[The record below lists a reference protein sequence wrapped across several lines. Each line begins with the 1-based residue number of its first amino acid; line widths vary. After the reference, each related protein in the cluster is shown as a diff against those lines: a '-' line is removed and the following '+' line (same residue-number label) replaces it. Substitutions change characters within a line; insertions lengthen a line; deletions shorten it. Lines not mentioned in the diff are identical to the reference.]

1 MKSLN
6 LMKVVLLCFSAFM
19 LHALE
24 GQGKGYYVSAAAG
37 DGGDGTHVRP
47 FKDIQAAATLAEAG
61 DTVYVTGG
69 LYVVEGLKPGL
80 SGSEG
85 RFVVFCPLPGTG
97 EVVVQHPDVLPGDY
111 SAVFDL
117 SGLKYVWIGG
127 FTFRDF
133 KYAKCAVSMNGSE
146 ECVVS
151 RCRFER
157 LGHPEVAAWNAN
169 SVIWMGNARGNSV
182 VDNVFED
189 IIGDGVSINGQQCN
203 GNLVA
208 RNSFTRF
215 SGKKRSW
222 GGESLSHGASTCR
235 ICRTGTM
242 PLPSIILQRCLPAF
256 GSIATEAATYC
267 SGTGRMPAGILYSM
281 SRGVRKTWCR
291 KI

>member
-1 MKSLN
+1 MRKPPSFLGWGIIDKTGIMKSLN
-6 LMKVVLLCFSAFM
+6 LMKPVLLCFSAFM
-19 LHALE
+19 VHALE

-47 FKDIQAAATLAEAG
+47 FKDIQTAATLAEAG

-69 LYVVEGLKPGL
+69 LYVADGLKPGH

-85 RFVVFCPLPGTG
+85 RFVVFRPLPGTG

-117 SGLKYVWIGG
+117 SGLKYVWISG

-146 ECVVS
+146 GCVVS

-169 SVIWMGNARGNSV
+169 SVIWMGNARGNAV

-189 IIGDGVSINGQQCN
+189 IIGDGVS
-203 GNLVA
+203 
-208 RNSFTRF
+208 
-215 SGKKRSW
+215 
-222 GGESLSHGASTCR
+222 
-235 ICRTGTM
+235 
-242 PLPSIILQRCLPAF
+242 
-256 GSIATEAATYC
+256 
-267 SGTGRMPAGILYSM
+267 
-281 SRGVRKTWCR
+281 
-291 KI
+291 

>member
-1 MKSLN
+1 M
-6 LMKVVLLCFSAFM
+6 LLG
-19 LHALE
+19 LHAACVG
-24 GQGKGYYVSAAAG
+24 GQGKGYYVSALPGMERWDARPALRTYS
-37 DGGDGTHVRP
+37 GG
-47 FKDIQAAATLAEAG
+47 TLAEAG

-69 LYVVEGLKPGL
+69 LYVVEGLKPGH

-85 RFVVFCPLPGTG
+85 RFVVFRPLPGTG

-146 ECVVS
+146 GCVVS

-169 SVIWMGNARGNSV
+169 SVIWMGNARGNAV

-222 GGESLSHGASTCR
+222 GGESFSHGASTCR
-235 ICRTGTM
+235 IMSDGNNAVAFNYFTEVPTCIWLDRDG
-242 PLPSIILQRCLPAF
+242 SRNILLRNR
-256 GSIATEAATYC
+256 
-267 SGTGRMPAGILYSM
+267 RMPAGILFSM

-291 KI
+291 KM

>member
-6 LMKVVLLCFSAFM
+6 LMKAVLLCFSAFM

-69 LYVVEGLKPGL
+69 LYVVEGLKPGH

-85 RFVVFCPLPGTG
+85 RFVVFRPLPGTG
-97 EVVVQHPDVLPGDY
+97 EVVVRHPDVLPGDY

-133 KYAKCAVSMNGSE
+133 KYAKCAVSMN
-146 ECVVS
+146 
-151 RCRFER
+151 
-157 LGHPEVAAWNAN
+157 P
-169 SVIWMGNARGNSV
+169 
-182 VDNVFED
+182 
-189 IIGDGVSINGQQCN
+189 
-203 GNLVA
+203 
-208 RNSFTRF
+208 
-215 SGKKRSW
+215 
-222 GGESLSHGASTCR
+222 
-235 ICRTGTM
+235 GT
-242 PLPSIILQRCLPAF
+242 
-256 GSIATEAATYC
+256 
-267 SGTGRMPAGILYSM
+267 
-281 SRGVRKTWCR
+281 
-291 KI
+291 

>member
-6 LMKVVLLCFSAFM
+6 LMKPVLLCFSAFM

-69 LYVVEGLKPGL
+69 LYVADGLKPGH

-97 EVVVQHPDVLPGDY
+97 EVVVRHPDVLPGDY

-146 ECVVS
+146 GCVVS

-157 LGHPEVAAWNAN
+157 LGHPEVAAWN
-169 SVIWMGNARGNSV
+169 
-182 VDNVFED
+182 
-189 IIGDGVSINGQQCN
+189 
-203 GNLVA
+203 
-208 RNSFTRF
+208 T
-215 SGKKRSW
+215 
-222 GGESLSHGASTCR
+222 
-235 ICRTGTM
+235 
-242 PLPSIILQRCLPAF
+242 
-256 GSIATEAATYC
+256 
-267 SGTGRMPAGILYSM
+267 
-281 SRGVRKTWCR
+281 
-291 KI
+291 